1 MKNLSKLSLLVVFLS
16 IFISTPVF
24 AATPPPTTTT
34 SSSSKAI
41 ILADVNINEAK
52 IIKQENNKFDISF
65 IISNGKGIQTGVKY
79 GVQLISTSNKIQTT
93 DDEKIYDESLTLYE
107 NSSIKK
113 TIQYTAPEIL
123 DGVFSLYIIS
133 KNEEGFPYSTG
144 FLGNI
149 RLKASQKG
157 IYISSGSCF
166 LKIPGEKTQSAYKLN
181 PSLDID
187 PSENIS
193 ISCFANNNSDKEIQ
207 VKPIL
212 EIRKSNSY
220 GTIIKSEVINTET
233 INYKSKESKLFSI
246 TLPNINKSGIYYATI
261 ALKEGDILS
270 NKVSFSYIVRGSS
283 ATISNVLMDKD
294 YYQKGETANVS
305 LLWNSVVGKLV
316 RGEAT
321 NNGSVSA
328 TTLIK
333 NSDGKE
339 CSNQIVT
346 PLIFDLTKPK
356 TEISINIKKNCF
368 NPTITIT
375 LKDNVNKVLD
385 EKSFTMQTVSVKK
398 PTNTAPIIIIILL
411 IIVAVI
417 LYMYKKNKRSI
428 NSETNKNN
436 NIETKILILFIF
448 LFGTFLFTNNA
459 YAGSYYKTMSI
470 SGTSC
475 YIAYSASIDKPSGY
489 VINDTLIASATI
501 GACGCSDG
509 RAVFCGI
516 QSTVAQGGSLLAPTT
531 PQLLSQYAGGG
542 TSGSYSYQLPSWGG
556 SGQVNFQSFINTS
569 FGGTSIAFSVSTPPA
584 VSLSVWADNNAIT
597 SGSQAHIHWAST
609 NATSCISTDG
619 GIYDTRLNG
628 DYYHTPTADK
638 TYSVTCFD
646 AGGGSTVKSTT
657 VFVTLPA
664 PTVTVSASQTNVS
677 YGGAVSVSW
686 KPLNATH
693 CYCSYNGV
701 SCGIGILANQ
711 SSSINPI
718 TLYSSTT
725 FNVECDNN
733 PL

>member
-1 MKNLSKLSLLVVFLS
+1 MKTISKLSLVVVFLS
-16 IFISTPVF
+16 LFISTPLF
-24 AATPPPTTTT
+24 AATPPPTTPT
-34 SSSSKAI
+34 SNSSQAI

-52 IIKQENNKFDISF
+52 IVKQENNKFDISF
-65 IISNGKGIQTGVKY
+65 ILSNGKGIQTGVKY
-79 GVQLISTSNKIQTT
+79 GVQLVSTSNKIQTT
-93 DDEKIYDESLTLYE
+93 VDEKIYNESLTLYE

-123 DGVFSLYIIS
+123 DGTFSLYIIS

-144 FLGNI
+144 LLGTVRI
-149 RLKASQKG
+149 KASQKG

-166 LKIPGEKTQSAYKLN
+166 LKVPGEKNSVAYKLN
-181 PSLDID
+181 PPLDIGID
-187 PSENIS
+187 ENIS

-207 VKPIL
+207 VNPVL
-212 EIRKSNSY
+212 EIRESNSY
-220 GTIIKSEVINTET
+220 GKLVELGAIDIQSIS
-233 INYKSKESKLFSI
+233 YKSKESKLFSI
-246 TLPNINKSGIYYATI
+246 TLPNIDKSGTYYATI
-261 ALKEGDILS
+261 ALKEGNILS

-305 LLWNSVVGKLV
+305 LLWNSIVGKLV
-316 RGEAT
+316 RGDAT
-321 NNGSVSA
+321 NNASISA

-333 NSDGKE
+333 NSIGQE

-346 PLIFDLTKPK
+346 PLVFDLTKPK
-356 TEISINIKKNCF
+356 TEIPISIKKNCF

-375 LKDNVNKVLD
+375 LKDSVNKVLD
-385 EKSFTMQTVSVKK
+385 EKSFTIQTVSVKK
-398 PTNTAPIIIIILL
+398 STNIAPIIIVILL
-411 IIVAVI
+411 ILAAII

-428 NSETNKNN
+428 NSETN

-448 LFGTFLFTNNA
+448 LFGTLLFTNNA
-459 YAGSYYKTMSI
+459 YAGSYYETMSI

-475 YIAYSASIDKPSGY
+475 YIAYSANIDKPSGY
-489 VINDTLIASATI
+489 MTNDTLIASATI

-569 FGGTSIAFSVSTPPA
+569 FGGTSIAFSVSTPPT
-584 VSLSVWADNNAIT
+584 VSLSVWADNNVIT

-619 GIYDTRLNG
+619 GTYDTRLSG

-646 AGGGSTVKSTT
+646 AGGGSIVKSTPI
-657 VFVTLPA
+657 FVTTPA
-664 PTVTVSASQTNVS
+664 PTVTVSASQTNIS
-677 YGGAVSVSW
+677 YGGTVSVSW

-693 CYCSYNGV
+693 CECTYTGSGGG
-701 SCGIGILANQ
+701 SCGQGISTTQA
-711 SSSINPI
+711 SFPVSF
-718 TLYSSTT
+718 TLTQNTT
-725 FNVECDNN
+725 FNVTCYDN
-733 PL
+733 PI